1 MELAATLLLLS
12 KVLAVAFAFECVRR
26 LASSQ
31 QFNPLRIWRRTA
43 MLTRQFPGPKPSSF
57 LLGAVITCLYA
68 QTSRWSSVRY
78 LMEYCTSPYGGECM
92 R

>member
-12 KVLAVAFAFECVRR
+12 KILAVAFAFECVRR

-43 MLTRQFPGPKPSSF
+43 MLSRQFPGPKPSSF
-57 LLGAVITCLYA
+57 LLGAVMTCLYS
-68 QTSRWSSVRY
+68 QTSHWLSVCY
-78 LMEYCTSPYGGECM
+78 LMECWTSPYGGSA
-92 R
+92 